1 MKLNIGKRLQ
11 KKTNNQNQ
19 NMPTL
24 DEICNRLSK
33 LLELEKAKKG
43 TVKART
49 IEWGCLQGI
58 ATCLGNETPG
68 YIIICMASGRSIL
81 DK

>member
-1 MKLNIGKRLQ
+1 
-11 KKTNNQNQ
+11 
-19 NMPTL
+19 MPTL
-24 DEICNRLSK
+24 DEISNRLSK

-49 IEWGCLQGI
+49 IEWAYLQGI
-58 ATCLGNETPG
+58 VTCYGAEVPE
-68 YIIICMASGRSIL
+68 YIFICLVSGRSIL